1 MRAPAIYRCGP
12 GGCGGFRCMKPFAK
26 NFWRMS
32 GQAGGGIV
40 EIGGADASAM
50 PKTPEALNVCR
61 PESCRATA
69 MRLNEY
75 AMRGTNRAWG
85 SLRKYLG
92 SDRKSTRL

>member
-1 MRAPAIYRCGP
+1 MP
-12 GGCGGFRCMKPFAK
+12 
-26 NFWRMS
+26 
-32 GQAGGGIV
+32 
-40 EIGGADASAM
+40 SAM

-92 SDRKSTRL
+92 SC